1 MGANMGE
8 TISTACQRL
17 QEADQAYHDLMRG
30 GMIRAVTDENGEQI
44 AYSQTDM
51 AALLAYIKMLAPQC
65 PSYIPTA
72 MSVQPKPM
80 RFIF

>member
-1 MGANMGE
+1 MGE
-8 TISTACQRL
+8 TTTTACQRL

-30 GMIRAVTDENGEQI
+30 GMVARASDENGDSV

>member
-1 MGANMGE
+1 MGE

-30 GMIRAVTDENGEQI
+30 GMARSVTDENGEQI
-44 AYSQTDM
+44 SYTQADA
-51 AALLAYIKMLAPQC
+51 AALLAYIKMLAPLC
-65 PSYIPTA
+65 PTYIPTA
-72 MSVQPKPM
+72 TVSTQPKPM

>member
-1 MGANMGE
+1 MGE

-17 QEADQAYHDLMRG
+17 QEADQAYHNLMRG
-30 GMIRAVTDENGEQI
+30 GMVARVQDENGESI

-51 AALLAYIKMLAPQC
+51 AALLSYIRMLAPQC

-72 MSVQPKPM
+72 MQTQPKPM